1 MGSEMCIRDRCVV
14 ADRPLKY
21 RQWTESIV
29 LVNTGLLSVRKLLT
43 VKRMVIEN
51 SIESRIV
58 ELQNKKSAMIEAA
71 IGQDDSAMN
80 RLSVDDLQFLF
91 AL

>member
-1 MGSEMCIRDRCVV
+1 M
-14 ADRPLKY
+14 KY